1 MFPQEGPPSG
11 AGGSWGIK
19 GRDGVTAEPEGCHP
33 AGGGT
38 LEGGAGR
45 LPGVGETRGGKGSV
59 TATLTHEVWGAPSL
73 MSGSTSGAGAT
84 QKKGC

>member
-1 MFPQEGPPSG
+1 MGFRVTDDGRQEDPQGEGRHVFPQEGAPSG

-33 AGGGT
+33 AGAGT

-45 LPGVGETRGGKGSV
+45 PPGGGETRGGKG
-59 TATLTHEVWGAPSL
+59 AEGDGHADP
-73 MSGSTSGAGAT
+73 
-84 QKKGC
+84 